1 MPKFR
6 GDSEDWLD
14 QDEASAQTKSGP
26 RREKKFKKE
35 IKPLEL
41 KETNAVVAEVF
52 PKQCRVILDTGGELL
67 CGYRRATLFSFFTEE
82 DKTRERSPVTVGDR
96 VFAQESAPGQGVVV
110 NCSTRRNNLTRLA
123 PSRYGTQIH
132 AIAANLDAVVI
143 VASLKKPDFSPGLV
157 DRYLVACQ
165 AAEIP
170 TALCVTKCDLESSP
184 ELDALLATYKSV
196 GVTVFQTSSKQHK
209 GIEPLKEFIHGKT
222 VAFCGHSGV
231 GKTSLLRVLIKDTE
245 FGRVNAVSETTGKG
259 MHTTTT
265 SYLIPAGGGSNWID
279 TPGIREFG
287 LIDVDP
293 DRLHHFFPEFLEHTC
308 PNGDCSH
315 TFEQDCEL
323 KKLPRYASFRRIY
336 DSIQELIAELAARN

>member
-14 QDEASAQTKSGP
+14 QDEASAQTRSGP

-52 PKQCRVILDTGGELL
+52 PKQCRVRLDTGGELL
-67 CGYRRATLFSFFTEE
+67 CGYRRATLFSFFTED
-82 DKTRERSPVTVGDR
+82 DKQRERSPVTVGDR
-96 VFAQESAPGQGVVV
+96 VLAQEAAPGQGVVV
-110 NCSTRRNNLTRLA
+110 NCAVRRNNLTRLA

-165 AAEIP
+165 AADIP
-170 TALCVTKCDLESSP
+170 TVLCVTKCDLDTTPEMES
-184 ELDALLATYKSV
+184 LFDTYRSV
-196 GVTVFQTSSKQHK
+196 GVTVYQTSSKQQK
-209 GIEPLKEFIHGKT
+209 GVDALKQFVHGKM

-231 GKTSLLRVLIKDTE
+231 GKTSLLRVLTQDTE
-245 FGRVNAVSETTGKG
+245 FGKVGAVSDSGKG

-265 SYLIPAGGGSNWID
+265 SYLIPAGGNSNWID

-287 LIDVDP
+287 LSDVDP
-293 DRLHHFFPEFLEHTC
+293 DDLHRYFPEFLEHTC
-308 PNGDCSH
+308 PNHDCSH

-323 KKLPRYASFRRIY
+323 KKLPRYSSFRRIY
-336 DSIQELIAELAARN
+336 DSLQELQEELSR